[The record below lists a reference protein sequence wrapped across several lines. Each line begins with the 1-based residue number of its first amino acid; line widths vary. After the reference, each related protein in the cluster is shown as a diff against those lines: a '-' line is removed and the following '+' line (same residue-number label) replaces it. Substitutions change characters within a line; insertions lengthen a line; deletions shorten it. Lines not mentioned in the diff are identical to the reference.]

1 MTINSKAGSG
11 QPSTRHAY
19 SLRKQIG
26 FDVELALS
34 ALGEPHQV
42 ELDDQGGA
50 YDLEVII
57 TTDPLASLRADSA
70 WSVFA
75 VTPGVPTAVPLGTRK
90 LAVQITA
97 INSDAPKPT
106 VQMVTLAHR
115 GTESGRYY
123 GVDQPTLP
131 APVGPSGPQPP
142 PTPFAWWDGS
152 DLSTLFQD
160 TAGTVPT
167 ALNGDLVRYM
177 ANKGVGAS
185 HALKTGV
192 ADTDVVWLENF
203 QNGLG
208 GIHCT
213 VPAAQIGELIDVSM
227 TNGAWTQAVVASVSV
242 PTDFPVVNVGAYKS
256 FFQGFGVASGDCF
269 VVKDPVGSEVFT
281 DSNPAANQ
289 VFGMIMSWQSGG
301 QLDAICSLSTQIKS
315 VVNAPYVE
323 PLSGDTT
330 LIGGGILFSGV
341 KNGELLVYDALKSF
355 ATLKQYHFD
364 KWGITYA

>member
-11 QPSTRHAY
+11 QPSTQHTY

-50 YDLEVII
+50 YDLEVIT
-57 TTDPLASLRADSA
+57 TTDPLASLRAESA

-75 VTPGVPTAVPLGTRK
+75 VTPGVPTNVPLGVRK

-97 INSDAPKPT
+97 INSDAPKPI
-106 VQMVTLAHR
+106 VRMVTLAHR

-131 APVGPSGPQPP
+131 VPPGPSIPQPP
-142 PTPFAWWDGS
+142 PTPFAWWDGA
-152 DLSTLFQD
+152 DVSTLFQD

-167 ALNGDLVRYM
+167 VSDNDLVRYM
-177 ANKGVGAS
+177 GNKGVGAS
-185 HALKTGV
+185 HALVTGV
-192 ADTDVVWLENF
+192 ADTDVVWIENF
-203 QNGLG
+203 QNGRG
-208 GIHCT
+208 GVHFT
-213 VPAAQIGELIDVSM
+213 VPLAQILGLIDVSM
-227 TNGAWTQAVVASVSV
+227 TNGAWTQAIIASVSV
-242 PTDFPVVNVGAYKS
+242 PTDFPVINCGAYKS

-269 VVKDPVGSEVFT
+269 VVKDPVGSETFT
-281 DSNPAANQ
+281 DSNPVADQ

-323 PLSGDTT
+323 PVMGDTT
-330 LIGGGILFSGV
+330 LIGGGFLSSDV
-341 KNGELLVYDALKSF
+341 KSGELLVYDALKSF

-364 KWGITYA
+364 KWGITYV